1 MLRVGLARQDITP
14 ALGTPCSL
22 GLDDECREV
31 FDPPFVRVLALQDGD
46 EPVLLLSTDLIGL
59 QQRNQ
64 HDIKN
69 ALSAATGVPRDRIV
83 AHGTHSHESPTV
95 QVANNVPLEPYGLQ
109 FADPE
114 YYRLF
119 LDRAAQAAR
128 DAMAGMFTSQ
138 VSWGRG
144 KVSGVA
150 SNRRILNEEGKAR
163 LRGSRPDA
171 AMRAYPEGD
180 FDPWARVL
188 RFREADGPREVL
200 LLNYCCH
207 PTAAGGDE
215 EWYVT
220 ADFPGEAMRLLEAER
235 PDRACTY
242 FTGPCGNVNPG
253 KYVGDGQEPA
263 DRIRDVRLLGG
274 RLAEGI
280 RAALRET
287 EPIEGDGLHFATR
300 PVRMPLRQEIPA
312 REDLEARLAEAV
324 EVYRQ
329 AKAEGRRLPGGG
341 DIRRLA
347 HKLQLRAHTE
357 GDFLPTEVAALRWGS
372 FGAAF
377 LPGECFLEIARALW
391 DRFPDLKLVPV
402 APVDYTLGYVPTP
415 ETYGQGGYEAEVA
428 NVSEK
433 GFGTLVEA
441 AAAAVEAVL

>member
-1 MLRVGLARQDITP
+1 MLRVGFARQDITP

-22 GLDDECREV
+22 GLDDEAQEV
-31 FDPPFVRVLALQDGD
+31 FDPPFVRVLALQDGG

-64 HDIKN
+64 RDVKS
-69 ALSAATGVPRDRIV
+69 ALSAATGVPRERIV
-83 AHGTHSHESPTV
+83 AHATHSHESPTV
-95 QVANNVPLEPYGLQ
+95 QVANNVPLEPYDLQ
-109 FADPE
+109 FADPK

-119 LDRAAQAAR
+119 LDRAAEAAR
-128 DAMAGMFTSQ
+128 QAVAGMFDAEASC
-138 VSWGRG
+138 GRG
-144 KVSGVA
+144 RVSGVA
-150 SNRRILNEEGKAR
+150 SNRRILNEQGKAR

-180 FDPWARVL
+180 FDPWVRVL
-188 RFREADGPREVL
+188 RLGEVDGQREVL
-200 LLNYCCH
+200 LLHYCCH

-220 ADFPGEAMRLLEAER
+220 ADFPGEAMHLLEAER
-235 PDRACTY
+235 PGRACTY

-263 DRIRDVRLLGG
+263 DRVRDVRLLGS

-280 RAALRET
+280 RAALRDL
-287 EPIEGDGLHFATR
+287 EPIEGDGLQFASR
-300 PVRMPLRQEIPA
+300 AVRMPIRAELPSRDE
-312 REDLEARLAEAV
+312 LESSLAEAV
-324 EVYRQ
+324 GVYRS

-347 HKLQLRAHTE
+347 HKLQLRALTE

-372 FGAAF
+372 FAAAF

-391 DRFPDLKLVPV
+391 DRFPDLRLMPV

-415 ETYGQGGYEAEVA
+415 ESYAQGGYEAEVA
-428 NVSEK
+428 NVSAE
-433 GFGTLVEA
+433 GFGTLVKA
-441 AAAAVEAVL
+441 AAEALQAVL